1 MSIINIDKV
10 TTTMRS
16 LFRFCQLTENNAPEM
31 LIDTERQLLK
41 QKFEGLNADEIYS
54 VVANWKDYKEKQE
67 TEQTVGDINCEK
79 DCDTKLNNLN

>member
-1 MSIINIDKV
+1 MSIINAEKV
-10 TTTMRS
+10 TTTLRS
-16 LFRFCQLTENNAPEM
+16 LFRYYQLTENNVPEI

-41 QKFEGLNADEIYS
+41 QKFDALSADEIYC
-54 VVANWKDYKEKQE
+54 VVIGWDKYKERQE